1 MPNKREGQN
10 KRGLE
15 IFVKFNKWGGQKKRE
30 GRGGGGGGVVG
41 ISKYPLISVM
51 NEEVKLV
58 RTR

>member
-30 GRGGGGGGVVG
+30 GRGGGVVG